1 MPDATAL
8 DQATAMIEKTW
19 GRPIE
24 ALESFAVRSPS
35 EDPLL
40 RSVMH
45 IRSSLVVTDNAVA
58 VHQDRLHALSRP
70 GRVPAGSVQR
80 DGPDLRSPPSS
91 ASGRCST
98 ALPSSPSS
106 CLRPAARRDEAGS
119 VQHLPAQAGRDC
131 RDCSDSGAHP
141 REAPGPEPGALIGGC
156 EGAPALPPGAG
167 PRPAGGRG
175 RRPVLGWREIGGYR
189 SRRARGWTSG
199 FLFVDAPRT
208 RQRRRESAPGAAG

>member
-70 GRVPAGSVQR
+70 GRVAGRVCTARWSGPPVATVIGFRPMQYGASVLAELV
-80 DGPDLRSPPSS
+80 PS
-91 ASGRCST
+91 AS
-98 ALPSSPSS
+98 SPK
-106 CLRPAARRDEAGS
+106 
-119 VQHLPAQAGRDC
+119 
-131 RDCSDSGAHP
+131 
-141 REAPGPEPGALIGGC
+141 
-156 EGAPALPPGAG
+156 
-167 PRPAGGRG
+167 GRG
-175 RRPVLGWREIGGYR
+175 RFCPTSTCTSWTRL
-189 SRRARGWTSG
+189 SR
-199 FLFVDAPRT
+199 LF
-208 RQRRRESAPGAAG
+208 